1 MVMGSSVQDLRDLL
15 RLAANL
21 RRFAVQTDDRS
32 YANKFLRTAIEL
44 EMRAE
49 FIAGHPAGEP
59 EPDWEREEV
68 LHAPVDL
75 RI

>member
-1 MVMGSSVQDLRDLL
+1 MGSSVQDLRDLL

-21 RRFAVQTDDRS
+21 RRFAAEADDHGYTS
-32 YANKFLRTAIEL
+32 KFLRAAIEL

-49 FIAGHPAGEP
+49 FMAGHRAGEP
-59 EPDWEREEV
+59 EPNWELEAA

>member
-1 MVMGSSVQDLRDLL
+1 MGSSVQDLRDLL

-21 RRFAVQTDDRS
+21 RRFAAQTDDRS

-44 EMRAE
+44 EMRAD
-49 FIAGHPAGEP
+49 FMAGHRAGEP
-59 EPDWEREEV
+59 EPDWEHEDA